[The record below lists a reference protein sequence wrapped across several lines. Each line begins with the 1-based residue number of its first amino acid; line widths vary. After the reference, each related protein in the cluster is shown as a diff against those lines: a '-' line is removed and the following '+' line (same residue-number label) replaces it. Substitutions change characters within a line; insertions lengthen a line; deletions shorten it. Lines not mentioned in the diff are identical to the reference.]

1 MNIWVPEKHNGSVMV
16 WIFGGGFFSGSPS
29 LDLYNG
35 TALAVLKETIVV
47 NINYRV
53 FLEYFRLG
61 PFGFLYLGEM
71 SSAPGNMGL
80 LDQQVALQWV
90 HKHISSFGGDP
101 SKVTL
106 FGESAGSASVTA
118 HLAAPYSYPYF
129 SRIIGNSGSIMNSW
143 ATKTPEAMFNLSMK
157 LAERVNCT
165 KKGFDE
171 DAVHL
176 CLTSLP
182 ASVIQKA
189 ADEVTSETSLP
200 MTFGFVPIS
209 ADRNFFKGNVF
220 DRLRNGNIKKNV
232 DVILGTVKDEG
243 TYWLPYY
250 LSEYGFSFNHTLPP
264 NGRRNKA
271 MITRTQYR
279 KSVQTF
285 MPYFGESP
293 LVENAL
299 LYTYENVSNRADM
312 ELNLRDGVGRFIGD
326 YFFTCDVIDFADVIS
341 RIIKG
346 PVYMYYLTMRSSA
359 NPWPKWM
366 GVMHGY
372 EIEYEFGQP
381 ILRPELYDQTRLKTE
396 RSFSK
401 YVMRLWMNF
410 ANTGNPEKRW
420 PKYNVKGRKTLV
432 LGEKSTNGTPKI
444 IFDVDGPNC
453 RLLEEAKSY
462 AGNGTMQILTVL
474 PTALFAAVVAGN
486 TINTTTLFSKN
497 TVITDLGKI
506 QGVAQIFDGKRVTAF
521 LGVPYARPPINK
533 RRFTEPVM
541 IRPWAGVLDATK
553 PSPACYLTMDATFPN
568 FTGAEMWN
576 PQNGIT
582 EDCLKMNIWVP
593 EKHNGSVMVWIFG
606 GGFFSGSP
614 SLDLYNGTALAVL
627 KETIVVNINYR
638 YGHYLALPFHDK
650 NTVGDTCSPI
660 GSSSVKVTMKFMQ
673 MQRNSLNAMVI
684 GSFGGDPSKVTLFGE
699 SAGSASVTAHL
710 AAPYSYPYF
719 SRIIGNSGSI
729 MNSWAT
735 KTPEAMFNLSMKLA
749 ERVNCTK
756 KGFDEDAVHLCL
768 TSLPASVIQEAAD
781 NVTYETSLPMTFG
794 FVPISA
800 DRNFFKGDVFDRLRD
815 GKIKKDVDV
824 ILGTVKDE
832 GTYWLPY
839 YLSEY
844 GFSFNHTLPAND
856 TRNEALITRPYFRTQ
871 YRKSIQTFIPYFEGS
886 ALVENALLYRY
897 QNFSNNATIKL
908 NLRDGVGRFIGDYFF
923 TCSVIDFADI
933 ISRIING
940 HLYMYYLTMR
950 SSANPWPKWMGV
962 MHGYEIE
969 YEFGQPFLRP
979 ELYDKDY
986 LETEQ
991 RFSKYVI
998 RLWMNFANTGVPGKS
1013 WPKYDVNGRK
1023 TLVLGEKSTNRTRD
1037 IIFDVDGPNCRL
1049 LEEAK
1054 AHAGH
1059 GFTLKKYIE
1068 RKLKKQKT

>member
-1 MNIWVPEKHNGSVMV
+1 
-16 WIFGGGFFSGSPS
+16 
-29 LDLYNG
+29 
-35 TALAVLKETIVV
+35 
-47 NINYRV
+47 
-53 FLEYFRLG
+53 
-61 PFGFLYLGEM
+61 
-71 SSAPGNMGL
+71 
-80 LDQQVALQWV
+80 
-90 HKHISSFGGDP
+90 
-101 SKVTL
+101 
-106 FGESAGSASVTA
+106 
-118 HLAAPYSYPYF
+118 
-129 SRIIGNSGSIMNSW
+129 
-143 ATKTPEAMFNLSMK
+143 
-157 LAERVNCT
+157 
-165 KKGFDE
+165 
-171 DAVHL
+171 
-176 CLTSLP
+176 
-182 ASVIQKA
+182 
-189 ADEVTSETSLP
+189 
-200 MTFGFVPIS
+200 
-209 ADRNFFKGNVF
+209 
-220 DRLRNGNIKKNV
+220 
-232 DVILGTVKDEG
+232 
-243 TYWLPYY
+243 
-250 LSEYGFSFNHTLPP
+250 
-264 NGRRNKA
+264 
-271 MITRTQYR
+271 
-279 KSVQTF
+279 
-285 MPYFGESP
+285 
-293 LVENAL
+293 
-299 LYTYENVSNRADM
+299 
-312 ELNLRDGVGRFIGD
+312 
-326 YFFTCDVIDFADVIS
+326 
-341 RIIKG
+341 
-346 PVYMYYLTMRSSA
+346 
-359 NPWPKWM
+359 
-366 GVMHGY
+366 
-372 EIEYEFGQP
+372 
-381 ILRPELYDQTRLKTE
+381 
-396 RSFSK
+396 
-401 YVMRLWMNF
+401 
-410 ANTGNPEKRW
+410 
-420 PKYNVKGRKTLV
+420 
-432 LGEKSTNGTPKI
+432 
-444 IFDVDGPNC
+444 
-453 RLLEEAKSY
+453 
-462 AGNGTMQILTVL
+462 MQILTVL
-474 PTALFAAVVAGN
+474 HTALLATAVAGN
-486 TINTTTLFSKN
+486 TINTTTLFSRN
-497 TVITDLGKI
+497 TVITNLGKI

-521 LGVPYARPPINK
+521 LGVPYAGPPINK

-638 YGHYLALPFHDK
+638 LGAFGFLYLGEMSSAPGNMGLLDQQVALRWVHE
-650 NTVGDTCSPI
+650 N
-660 GSSSVKVTMKFMQ
+660 
-673 MQRNSLNAMVI
+673 I

-815 GKIKKDVDV
+815 GKIKKNVDV

-856 TRNEALITRPYFRTQ
+856 SKNEALITRTQ
-871 YRKSIQTFIPYFEGS
+871 YRKSIQTFMPYFEGS
-886 ALVENALLYRY
+886 PLVENALLYRY
-897 QNFSNNATIKL
+897 QNFSNNATMDQK
-908 NLRDGVGRFIGDYFF
+908 LRDGVGQFIGDYFF
-923 TCSVIDFADI
+923 TCSVIDFADV
-933 ISRIING
+933 ISRIIKG
-940 HLYMYYLTMR
+940 PVYMYYLTMR
-950 SSANPWPKWMGV
+950 STANPWPKWMGV

-991 RFSKYVI
+991 RFSKYVM

>member
-1 MNIWVPEKHNGSVMV
+1 MQILTVLQTALLAAAVAAKTVNTSTLFKDNIVTTALGQIRGVTQYFKKQRVTAFLGVRYAFPPLRKRRFTEPVIIRSWAGVLNATRLAEACYLTKDTTFPGFYGAEMWNPKNGITEDCLKMNIWVPEKHNGSVMV

-35 TALAVLKETIVV
+35 TALAVMKQTIIV
-47 NINYRV
+47 NINYR
-53 FLEYFRLG
+53 LG
-61 PFGFLYLGEM
+61 AFGFLYLGEM

-80 LDQQVALQWV
+80 LDQQVALRWV
-90 HKHISSFGGDP
+90 HENIASFGGDP

-165 KKGFDE
+165 KKGFDG

-279 KSVQTF
+279 KSIQTF

-341 RIIKG
+341 GIIEG

-381 ILRPELYDQTRLKTE
+381 ILRPELYDQNRLKTE

-432 LGEKSTNGTPKI
+432 LGEKSTNATPKI

-462 AGNGTMQILTVL
+462 AGNG
-474 PTALFAAVVAGN
+474 
-486 TINTTTLFSKN
+486 
-497 TVITDLGKI
+497 
-506 QGVAQIFDGKRVTAF
+506 
-521 LGVPYARPPINK
+521 
-533 RRFTEPVM
+533 
-541 IRPWAGVLDATK
+541 
-553 PSPACYLTMDATFPN
+553 
-568 FTGAEMWN
+568 
-576 PQNGIT
+576 
-582 EDCLKMNIWVP
+582 
-593 EKHNGSVMVWIFG
+593 
-606 GGFFSGSP
+606 
-614 SLDLYNGTALAVL
+614 
-627 KETIVVNINYR
+627 
-638 YGHYLALPFHDK
+638 
-650 NTVGDTCSPI
+650 
-660 GSSSVKVTMKFMQ
+660 
-673 MQRNSLNAMVI
+673 
-684 GSFGGDPSKVTLFGE
+684 
-699 SAGSASVTAHL
+699 
-710 AAPYSYPYF
+710 
-719 SRIIGNSGSI
+719 
-729 MNSWAT
+729 
-735 KTPEAMFNLSMKLA
+735 
-749 ERVNCTK
+749 
-756 KGFDEDAVHLCL
+756 
-768 TSLPASVIQEAAD
+768 
-781 NVTYETSLPMTFG
+781 
-794 FVPISA
+794 
-800 DRNFFKGDVFDRLRD
+800 
-815 GKIKKDVDV
+815 
-824 ILGTVKDE
+824 
-832 GTYWLPY
+832 
-839 YLSEY
+839 
-844 GFSFNHTLPAND
+844 
-856 TRNEALITRPYFRTQ
+856 
-871 YRKSIQTFIPYFEGS
+871 
-886 ALVENALLYRY
+886 
-897 QNFSNNATIKL
+897 
-908 NLRDGVGRFIGDYFF
+908 
-923 TCSVIDFADI
+923 
-933 ISRIING
+933 
-940 HLYMYYLTMR
+940 
-950 SSANPWPKWMGV
+950 
-962 MHGYEIE
+962 
-969 YEFGQPFLRP
+969 
-979 ELYDKDY
+979 
-986 LETEQ
+986 
-991 RFSKYVI
+991 
-998 RLWMNFANTGVPGKS
+998 
-1013 WPKYDVNGRK
+1013 
-1023 TLVLGEKSTNRTRD
+1023 
-1037 IIFDVDGPNCRL
+1037 
-1049 LEEAK
+1049 
-1054 AHAGH
+1054 
-1059 GFTLKKYIE
+1059 FTLKKYIE
-1068 RKLKKQKT
+1068 GGKVKK